1 MDLRKNPVLDLIK
14 TNWGMLTA
22 IGLVASQILAVYME
36 VRTLQYFGVE
46 YLTIA
51 QPSDLPMILFR
62 YPEMIMFVVYGG
74 ITLYAFNELYEVCL
88 SRNLSRAYFGSRRFF
103 SSVTLLLCGT
113 IVMFLFWDISTPAK
127 RSEWI
132 SNKAFPNLVLIKNSE
147 SGKGKCYGLITATS
161 THLVLYDITLKE
173 ALTIQKSNIDK
184 VRWLYMKLTAVSNG
198 ECLVYDNLEDYKAFA
213 PKD

>member
-1 MDLRKNPVLDLIK
+1 MDLRKNPILDLIK
-14 TNWGMLTA
+14 TNWGILTA

-62 YPEMIMFVVYGG
+62 YPEMIMFVVYVG
-74 ITLYAFNELYEVCL
+74 IALYAFNDLYEVGF
-88 SRNLSRAYFGSRRFF
+88 SKNLSKAYFESRRFF

-132 SNKAFPNLVLIKNSE
+132 SNKTFPNLVLIKNSE
-147 SGKGKCYGLITATS
+147 SGKSKCYGLITATS
-161 THLVLYDITLKE
+161 THLVLYDVTLKE
-173 ALTIQKSNIDK
+173 ALTIQKSTIDE
-184 VRWLYMKLTAVSNG
+184 VRWPYMKVTAASNG
-198 ECLVYDNLEDYKAFA
+198 ECLVYDNFEDYRASA